1 MNANS
6 SRKCPLLV
14 TTRGQQEENKTGQET
29 NNRTTRRQQ
38 ESTRGQ
44 QEENK
49 TGQENNNRTTR
60 GQQEDKRTQRGEQN
74 RTREQQQDNKRTT
87 REDKRTTTGEQDRTR
102 EQQQDNKRITRGQTK
117 TTAEAQKSK
126 NRCWKARR
134 HEKGQKTKSR
144 EFHLVLCLNRV
155 VKFSYSSFFAARNVV
170 EPSFYWRSNLRISS
184 WNVELRIPWQAQYL
198 VSLKGDFTCSAHW
211 KWWFICGTDHSW
223 DSFCLAGTIF
233 GEVGGWL

>member
-1 MNANS
+1 MNAN

-14 TTRGQQEENKTGQET
+14 TTRGQQEENKTGQEN

-38 ESTRGQ
+38 ERTRGQ

-60 GQQEDKRTQRGEQN
+60 GQEDTKR
-74 RTREQQQDNKRTT
+74 RTKQ
-87 REDKRTTTGEQDRTR
+87 DKRTTTGQQEDNKRGQEDNNRRTR
-102 EQQQDNKRITRGQTK
+102 QDKRTTTGQQEDNKRITRGQTK

-134 HEKGQKTKSR
+134 HEKGQKKKSR

-170 EPSFYWRSNLRISS
+170 EPSFYWRSNSRISS